1 MMTKI
6 IILGSTKGSSNTKKI
21 LTEIFG
27 KNIPNLFTLSEMDIN
42 PYNYECRNQND
53 DFIPLIEKVI
63 KHDMLILATPVHW
76 YSVSTVMKIFID
88 RISDLLDL
96 RKDLGKRL
104 RNRKLFVIASF
115 GNSIPKGFEENFQ
128 QICDYLGM
136 EYLGTS
142 FICCDQPEKKGF
154 IEHNQKALMQAKL
167 ICYNS

>member
-6 IILGSTKGSSNTKKI
+6 IILGSAKGSCSNTKKV

-27 KNIPNLFTLSEMDIN
+27 QDIPNIFNLSEMNIN
-42 PYNYECRNQND
+42 PYNYENRNQND

-76 YSVSTVMKIFID
+76 YSVSTIMKIFID

-96 RKDLGKRL
+96 RKDLGKEL

-115 GNSIPKGFEENFQ
+115 SNSIPKGFEDNFQ

-136 EYLGTS
+136 EYLGTT
-142 FICCDQPEKKGF
+142 FFCCDQPEKKGF
-154 IEHNQKALMQAKL
+154 LDHNKKALTQAKL
-167 ICYNS
+167 ILFN

>member
-1 MMTKI
+1 MITKI
-6 IILGSTKGSSNTKKI
+6 VILGSIKGSSNTQKI

-27 KNIPNLFTLSEMDIN
+27 QNIPNLFTLSEMNIN
-42 PYNYECRNQND
+42 PYNYEYRNQND
-53 DFIPLIEKVI
+53 DFIPLIENVI

-76 YSVSTVMKIFID
+76 YSVSTIMKIFID

-96 RKDLGKRL
+96 RRDLGKQL

-142 FICCDQPEKKGF
+142 FICCDHPEKKGF
-154 IEHNQKALMQAKL
+154 TEHNQKALMQAKL
-167 ICYNS
+167 ICNNS